1 MNEIK
6 MFDNQDFGQVRM
18 VMNDGKPLFCGID
31 VARALGYTNPRKALI
46 DHCKGVTKR
55 DTLTAGGM
63 QQISFIPEGDVYRL
77 IVRSKLPSAE
87 KFERWVFDEVLPS
100 IRKTGGYVNDEAQ
113 FVENYFPSA
122 DEFTKSFLR
131 AQLAE
136 VRAARSEVRQLKP
149 KAEYCETVLQCPD
162 VVTVTTIAKDYGWRN
177 RVSSTSA
184 TTRGRSTG
192 STRKRDTQRRAL

>member
-77 IVRSKLPSAE
+77 
-87 KFERWVFDEVLPS
+87 
-100 IRKTGGYVNDEAQ
+100 
-113 FVENYFPSA
+113 
-122 DEFTKSFLR
+122 
-131 AQLAE
+131 
-136 VRAARSEVRQLKP
+136 
-149 KAEYCETVLQCPD
+149 
-162 VVTVTTIAKDYGWRN
+162 
-177 RVSSTSA
+177 
-184 TTRGRSTG
+184 
-192 STRKRDTQRRAL
+192 